1 MPKTLP
7 TPAAKGDLGL
17 ADPTLAAAVAAGDER
32 ALLEAL
38 AGARVF
44 VGVEPRRSHPE
55 HEPEGRAT
63 TAPRSD
69 ASNNHRDPNNHDRH
83 GDVDGRDGGHD
94 PAGTSATRAEAR
106 EHRAEA
112 GDGRADDA
120 EMALVILQV
129 PSGASAVPAF
139 TSVAALAE
147 WRSAARPVAVTG
159 AALAA
164 EAVRLGHSALVIDLG
179 QPAYAT
185 VDGQDLARLAEM
197 RPVSAE

>member
-7 TPAAKGDLGL
+7 TPAAQGDLGD
-17 ADPTLAAAVAAGDER
+17 ADPALAAAVAAGDER
-32 ALLEAL
+32 AVVEAL
-38 AGARVF
+38 VGARVF

-55 HEPEGRAT
+55 H
-63 TAPRSD
+63 
-69 ASNNHRDPNNHDRH
+69 DPDGPP
-83 GDVDGRDGGHD
+83 GDD
-94 PAGTSATRAEAR
+94 PG
-106 EHRAEA
+106 
-112 GDGRADDA
+112 GDGAAGGGGDDA
-120 EMALVILQV
+120 EMALVVLQV

-185 VDGQDLARLAEM
+185 VDGSDLAQLAEV
-197 RPVSAE
+197 RPVPAE